1 MSKIRK
7 SSLSSSAENT
17 TIGRAA
23 MVYLPSK
30 ILEGIIGVWTLSYT
44 ADCLSYDAYD
54 RFSTVN
60 TFVVFANLLF
70 LGWII
75 NSTTRYVGDYR
86 KSDGYRGFCS
96 TTAALWV
103 LPNLLSFLICSV
115 VALITHETTAYAAF
129 FMLAST
135 SIYQIALGMLVQT
148 GKQNACAA
156 VSIGSALAKPAV
168 MWIFAQL
175 LTGGAKVD
183 RILPAAAGYALSE
196 LLSGLVAIIILKVP
210 QNLRFKG
217 FSREV
222 AKKFAAYGVP
232 LLGVSV
238 SVGLLNMV
246 DRFIIMLFAGD
257 FGIYNANNTIASTVF
272 TMLNTGIIRAV
283 YPATLQAFRKGGKT
297 EAQPFLNRGT
307 RLYLLLAAPAA
318 AGLCGISR
326 QLSALIYR
334 SDPHYVSGSSVI
346 AIVAVAML
354 FSGLNEYAIK
364 TWELRAQTVKIMQ
377 NALISVGIKIACS
390 CALLPLMGFSG
401 AAIGSLIGFLAYFLI
416 SYFRAKSSFVFHL
429 SRRTVLSVT
438 VGSVLCGVAAWV
450 ISGAIARPVPAILCA
465 IPAGVFAYGAVMVIS
480 GELREEIGKL
490 SARLRRS

>member
-1 MSKIRK
+1 MGARDTGWIQIY
-7 SSLSSSAENT
+7 AEDNQ
-17 TIGRAA
+17 
-23 MVYLPSK
+23 
-30 ILEGIIGVWTLSYT
+30 E
-44 ADCLSYDAYD
+44 AYD
-54 RFSTVN
+54 NFIQAYPIAEDPRVHLP
-60 TFVVFANLLF
+60 VM
-70 LGWII
+70 ICQ
-75 NSTTRYVGDYR
+75 
-86 KSDGYRGFCS
+86 DGF
-96 TTAALWV
+96 
-103 LPNLLSFLICSV
+103 
-115 VALITHETTAYAAF
+115 ITSH
-129 FMLAST
+129 
-135 SIYQIALGMLVQT
+135 
-148 GKQNACAA
+148 
-156 VSIGSALAKPAV
+156 AV
-168 MWIFAQL
+168 MNI
-175 LTGGAKVD
+175 
-183 RILPAAAGYALSE
+183 E
-196 LLSGLVAIIILKVP
+196 LLEDEKVKDFVGTYEPEEFLLNPGKPMAVGPYSVSNYAMEARKNQELALENSKEVIL
-210 QNLRFKG
+210 
-217 FSREV
+217 EV